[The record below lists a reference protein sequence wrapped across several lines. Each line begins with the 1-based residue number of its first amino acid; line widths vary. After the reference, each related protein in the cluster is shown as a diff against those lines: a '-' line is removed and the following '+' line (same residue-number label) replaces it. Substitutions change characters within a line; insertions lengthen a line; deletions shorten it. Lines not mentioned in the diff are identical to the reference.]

1 MQLQVADQLPRPTK
15 DPEGLADVGK
25 WMSVADLV
33 HLIHRAEQQSQAQ
46 MQQQGVTVETSRD
59 VHDAALAAM
68 TFSHLPP
75 IRLSCIRSLVVPTY
89 AGHCLHLDCKEPSC
103 QGNRLYT
110 VSESPLLMR
119 IKLPHHK
126 NARKWGKAVIVFDL
140 PSDLAQLMHTY
151 LGAARKALLDYHLLI
166 GDTCPYVFM
175 DMHGRGFLDAAVLTL
190 YWQKWLVSRGGV
202 PMNPSM
208 CRQVFVDERQSH
220 SAAAGPSNQ
229 GAAMVMG
236 HSIEQ
241 WDKWYDMQY
250 HPRMAQN
257 AVDGMQSWRAA
268 MLKSHTPAAAD
279 LTLSTALH
287 CGHVLVSE
295 SEESQY
301 QSCCSDSDVE
311 VELD

>member
-1 MQLQVADQLPRPTK
+1 MVVSDRY
-15 DPEGLADVGK
+15 
-25 WMSVADLV
+25 
-33 HLIHRAEQQSQAQ
+33 RAETGYRTHRIQS
-46 MQQQGVTVETSRD
+46 GSNVTITVETSRD
-59 VHDAALAAM
+59 IHDAALAAM

-236 HSIEQ
+236 HSIKQ

-268 MLKSHTPAAAD
+268 MLQSHTPAAAD

-301 QSCCSDSDVE
+301 QSCCSDSGVE

>member
-15 DPEGLADVGK
+15 DPEGLADIGK
-25 WMSVADLV
+25 WMSAADLV

-59 VHDAALAAM
+59 IHDAALAAM

-140 PSDLAQLMHTY
+140 PSDLAQLMHAY
-151 LGAARKALLDYHLLI
+151 VGAARKALLDYHLLI

-175 DMHGRGFLDAAVLTL
+175 DMHGRGFLGCSSAHPVLAEVL
-190 YWQKWLVSRGGV
+190 GVKGGCPYETQHV
-202 PMNPSM
+202 QAS
-208 CRQVFVDERQSH
+208 V
-220 SAAAGPSNQ
+220 
-229 GAAMVMG
+229 
-236 HSIEQ
+236 
-241 WDKWYDMQY
+241 
-250 HPRMAQN
+250 
-257 AVDGMQSWRAA
+257 
-268 MLKSHTPAAAD
+268 
-279 LTLSTALH
+279 
-287 CGHVLVSE
+287 CG
-295 SEESQY
+295 
-301 QSCCSDSDVE
+301 
-311 VELD
+311 